1 MNIKKLSDPLRQI
14 AWAFLFLALPVTSF
28 RYFPPALGGSAI
40 VQPLALYAVILLLVF
55 FVLPRLFK
63 NGLPKTLQPLLV
75 FILLALASSLLAVF
89 KDVESVRGI
98 DAFSRALRGVAT
110 LGVGASFFLVVA
122 LLPRSEADLQRA
134 LRWLYAGLAISLV
147 WGFLQA
153 VYVILDVPEYYQWIN
168 QAQRLFSTRKL
179 IFNRIS
185 GLTYEPSWF
194 ADQITFLYLPWLLS
208 AVISNSTVFPWRWRR
223 LTVEAVLLVASIAIM
238 PFTFSRGGLAMLAV
252 LIFVTVIFLRPVRL
266 ESLRQKFGL
275 ARAAFSRLLQAAL
288 ILAVLAGAIYLASE
302 RNSFFARLW
311 NFWGESA
318 DTSLERYLY
327 YIGFGPRINYW
338 ETAYAIYE
346 DYPVFGIGLGNYA
359 FYFEEYLPYF
369 PIALEPE
376 ILRRLTPDAS
386 VRGLITPKHLILRL
400 LAETGLM
407 GTAAFAAF
415 GVAVLGCALYLW
427 LSPDPRQSFW
437 GRAAILGLLS
447 FGLSAFSFDSLALPN
462 MWVVFGM
469 VTAAAGIFSAHP
481 GAEPAV
487 ETA

>member
-1 MNIKKLSDPLRQI
+1 MNLKQLSDPLFRI
-14 AWAFLFLALPVTSF
+14 AWAFLFLTLPVTSF

-40 VQPLALYAVILLLVF
+40 VQPLSLYAVFLLLVF
-55 FVLPRLFK
+55 FVLPRLFRDR
-63 NGLPKTLQPLLV
+63 LPKTLQPLFV

-89 KDVESVRGI
+89 KDVESVRGV

-110 LGVGASFFLVVA
+110 LGVGASFYLVVA

-134 LRWLYAGLAISLV
+134 LRWLYAGLGISLV

-153 VYVILDVPEYYQWIN
+153 VYVIFDVPEYYQWIN

-208 AVISNSTVFPWRWRR
+208 AVIGNLSVFPWRWRR
-223 LTVEAVLLVASIAIM
+223 LTVEAFLLLASIAIM
-238 PFTFSRGGLAMLAV
+238 PFTFSRGGLAMLAI
-252 LIFVTVIFLRPVRL
+252 LLFVTVIFLRPVRL
-266 ESLRQKFGL
+266 ENLRQKFAL
-275 ARAAFSRLLQAAL
+275 VRAVLSRLLQAAL
-288 ILAVLAGAIYLASE
+288 ILAVLAGAIYLASQ

-311 NFWGESA
+311 NFWSEST

-338 ETAYAIYE
+338 ETAYGIYN
-346 DYPVFGIGLGNYA
+346 DYPVFGVGLGNYA
-359 FYFEEYLPYF
+359 FYFEEYLPFF

-376 ILRRLTPDAS
+376 ILRWLTPDAS

-400 LAETGLM
+400 LAETGFV
-407 GTAAFAAF
+407 GTAAFLVF

-437 GRAAILGLLS
+437 GRAALLGMLS

-469 VTAAAGIFSAHP
+469 VTATAGIFSAHP
-481 GAEPAV
+481 APDPAS
-487 ETA
+487 EAA